1 MPHSKIYSKAFPGE
15 CIEDM
20 EDYIKPSM
28 KHNPDMAIIN
38 CGTNNLRSKLSS
50 QEIATN
56 IIKLRTSM
64 KSADNEVVISSLI
77 KRGDGFNNKTFQVN
91 KYLYEMVG
99 EHELGFLDNSN
110 ISLEHLQG
118 NGHWGAIHLNEN
130 GNDIIKQ
137 NFIGIINL

>member
-1 MPHSKIYSKAFPGE
+1 
-15 CIEDM
+15 
-20 EDYIKPSM
+20 
-28 KHNPDMAIIN
+28 
-38 CGTNNLRSKLSS
+38 
-50 QEIATN
+50 
-56 IIKLRTSM
+56 M
-64 KSADNEVVISSLI
+64 KSADNEVLISSLI